1 MYFSCNSGRIGGTI
15 SCDILVCYMHIMFHE
30 KGQKEKKTITQIL
43 KFINHKN
50 QTEVV
55 HGKFFIVLNLKIL
68 SCPIKKN
75 QILLPEYASSYAFY
89 I

>member
-1 MYFSCNSGRIGGTI
+1 
-15 SCDILVCYMHIMFHE
+15 MFHE

-43 KFINHKN
+43 KFINHRN

-89 I
+89 IYSTSKK